1 MAGVPGTPGGP
12 GAAGEW
18 DAARWTRGPSA
29 NGPGTVPSKAGDVTP
44 VVDEDAP
51 EAEKITDPEIEFA
64 SERAAEAMMEKKVR
78 K

>member
-1 MAGVPGTPGGP
+1 MPGVPGAPGGP

-18 DAARWTRGPSA
+18 DAARGPSA

-44 VVDEDAP
+44 VADEDAP